1 MRRRAAE
8 GPVLGAAIMLL
19 IAGAQ
24 GVCQPAARN
33 VIVMIP
39 DGCGISVATLA
50 RWYSGRPLALDPM
63 LCGGVRTHAANSLI
77 TCSAAAA
84 TAFATGFKTDI
95 GVLAMGPGSR
105 RPVVPSQ
112 PESLRHRPLVTL
124 LEAARLEGKS
134 VGLVA
139 TSTVTHAT
147 PAAFAAHV
155 PAREMH
161 DEVMQ
166 QMVHQDLD
174 VVFGGGMGWL
184 VPAGHGGRRKDD
196 LDLKHVLER
205 RGCRLVRNAEELA
218 LVSSTPV
225 WGLFAEEHMCPDADR
240 SRHAPGE
247 PSLAQMTLRAIEL
260 LSADPDGFFLMVE
273 GSRIDWAGH
282 ANDPFYMVTDFL
294 AFDSA
299 VRVAV
304 DFAARDHHTLI
315 LAFPDHNCGG
325 LSIGSATSTAE
336 TTSTADLLGPLRRMK
351 LTSTGLVREMGSD
364 RSPANIREQVRQW
377 WGVTLAD
384 SELAF
389 INCRRQQGTDLEYAL
404 SEVFSRNHTILGW
417 TTHSHTGE
425 DVPLWA
431 YGPGRPTSG
440 VMDNTDIARAVAAA
454 VGLDMAAAAR
464 KLFADLGKP
473 ASDSRLRLDSSH
485 LRKPVL
491 AMGRFRMPIGTDL
504 LIDGSDTTRLS
515 GITVYSPGNGH
526 AYGPAAIRDR
536 AQRAEPSTSVP
547 EGPRR

>member
-1 MRRRAAE
+1 MRRHTAVGPLLRAAA
-8 GPVLGAAIMLL
+8 VIML

-33 VIVMIP
+33 VIVMIA

-50 RWYSGRPLALDPM
+50 RWYSGRLLALDPM

-84 TAFATGFKTDI
+84 TAVATGLKTDI
-95 GVLAMGPGSR
+95 GVLAMGPDSR
-105 RPVVPSQ
+105 HPVVPS
-112 PESLRHRPLVTL
+112 EFDSLRHRPLATL
-124 LEAARLEGKS
+124 LEAAKLKGKS

-161 DEVMQ
+161 DEVMK
-166 QMVHQDLD
+166 QMVYQDLD
-174 VVFGGGMGWL
+174 VVLGGGMGWL
-184 VPAGHGGRRKDD
+184 LPVEHGGRRKDD

-205 RGCRLVRNAEELA
+205 RGCRLVRNARELA
-218 LVSSTPV
+218 LVNSTPV

-240 SRHAPGE
+240 GRHAPGE
-247 PSLAQMTLRAIEL
+247 PSLAQMTVRAIEL

-273 GSRIDWAGH
+273 GSQIDWAGH

-304 DFAARDHHTLI
+304 DFAARDSHTLI

-336 TTSTADLLGPLRRMK
+336 KTGTADLLGPLRRMK
-351 LTSTGLVREMGSD
+351 LTSTGLVREIGSD
-364 RSPANIREQVRQW
+364 RSPGNIGKQVREW
-377 WGVTLAD
+377 WGVTLSD
-384 SELAF
+384 TELAF
-389 INCRRQQGTDLEYAL
+389 VGRRRRQGVDLEHAL
-404 SEVFSRNHTILGW
+404 SEVFSRNHTVLGW
-417 TTHSHTGE
+417 TAHSHTGE

-431 YGPGRPTSG
+431 FGPGRPTGG
-440 VMDNTDIARAVAAA
+440 VMDNTDIARTVAGAA
-454 VGLDMAAAAR
+454 GLDLAVTGHR
-464 KLFADLGKP
+464 LFTDLGVP
-473 ASDSRLRLDSSH
+473 GPDSGLELDSSD
-485 LRKPVL
+485 LRNPVL
-491 AMGRFRMPIGTDL
+491 AMGMFRLPLGTDL
-504 LIDGSDTTRLS
+504 LIAGSDTTRLE
-515 GITVYSPGNGH
+515 GITVYSSGNGH
-526 AYGPAAIRDR
+526 AYGPA
-536 AQRAEPSTSVP
+536 SVP
-547 EGPRR
+547 AVVHSK